1 MAGALESSYAFFL
14 MRDVSEEELP
24 HKAQGKRYL
33 VQTYMDCEMR
43 HAYADMWK
51 SFHVDGYHDS
61 IVDFD
66 EMPALLDELEEFI
79 ESIAASRSE

>member
-1 MAGALESSYAFFL
+1 MAGGLGASYAFL
-14 MRDVSEEELP
+14 LTRDVSEEELP
-24 HKAQGKRYL
+24 RKHQGKRYL

-43 HAYADMWK
+43 RAYADMWK

-66 EMPALLDELEEFI
+66 EMPARLDELEQSI